1 MIRFKG
7 GARLRN
13 TWALS
18 KLVIKEI
25 FRKKDFYVA
34 FILIL
39 VILFYAAQ
47 IQFYNVGNIVRYL
60 RELGLALI
68 YLFAVLLIVPLS
80 ARQYPS
86 EVQNRTLPV
95 LMAKPISRSQ
105 FIVGKFFGSYL
116 AGVDAFLIFYGLF
129 LLVAFTK
136 GKTTPLDTTVQ
147 TAYLFCL
154 TLMILS
160 AMASGLSYYLTLSAN
175 VAITIILYLL
185 MNLYGAGLGAV
196 SKGFYYLLPHFEFFD
211 IRQRLIHDWNPIS
224 LDLVAFLTLYALL
237 YTSLFL
243 LIGWLKFKK
252 ERL

>member
-1 MIRFKG
+1 M
-7 GARLRN
+7 
-13 TWALS
+13 
-18 KLVIKEI
+18 IKEI

-116 AGVDAFLIFYGLF
+116 AGVVAFLIFYGLF

-136 GKTTPLDTTVQ
+136 GKTTPLATTVQ

-175 VAITIILYLL
+175 VAITMILYLL
-185 MNLYGAGLGAV
+185 LNLYGAGLGAA
-196 SKGFYYLLPHFEFFD
+196 SDKLWGIFQYLGKGFYYLLPHFEFFD